1 MTDMELLERRAKE
14 VIERQIE
21 FIDTEINLIVRK
33 VINIFWQEIEDEIAK
48 DLAKKLKAELKD
60 KVIKAVEDHLKY
72 K

>member
-1 MTDMELLERRAKE
+1 MELLERRAKE